1 MKSNHLNAQAGTTMP
16 EVLMAAMLLAVFF
29 ASIFELN
36 AVCLR
41 YIDASK
47 ESVAALQLVQ
57 DRSETLRN
65 LAFSDLTNTS
75 YVQSLL
81 ASPANAS
88 EFTKKTTEVVQI
100 SAYPTP
106 NGVTQ
111 FTRSPNGGVTVNST
125 AASLGSTLVQV
136 SVTTSWTMTL
146 GSRARN
152 EQVTSIISNG
162 TKK

>member
-1 MKSNHLNAQAGTTMP
+1 MP
-16 EVLMAAMLLAVFF
+16 EIMVAALLLAVFF

-47 ESVAALQLVQ
+47 ESVAALQQIQ

-65 LAFSDLTNTS
+65 LAFTDLTNIS
-75 YVQSLL
+75 YLQSLL

-88 EFTKKTTEVVQI
+88 DFVRKSTEVVKI
-100 SAYPTP
+100 SAYPTA

-111 FTRSPNGGVTVNST
+111 LTRLPNGTVTTDST
-125 AASLGSTLVQV
+125 ASDLGATLVQV
-136 SVTTSWTMTL
+136 DVATSWTMTL
-146 GSRARN
+146 GRRARS